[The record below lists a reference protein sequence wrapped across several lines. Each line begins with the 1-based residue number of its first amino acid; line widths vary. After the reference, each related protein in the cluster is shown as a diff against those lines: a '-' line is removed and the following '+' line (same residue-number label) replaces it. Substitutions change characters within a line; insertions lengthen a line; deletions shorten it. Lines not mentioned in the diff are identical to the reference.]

1 MSRCKLGDLIDVTR
15 GTSLQGKN
23 YSEEGELIRLT
34 LGNFDSKGG
43 FKENTAKK
51 DIYYIGNVKKEFIL
65 QKGDM
70 ITPLT
75 EQTFGLLGSMARIPE
90 SNKYIQSQ
98 DIGLIKCKKEKI
110 EDSFCYYLISSNL
123 VRKQL
128 SAAAQQ
134 TKIRHTSP
142 DKIKDVIVD
151 IPELDYQK
159 KAGKILD
166 YITYKIENNNK
177 INEELES
184 MAKTI
189 YDYWFLQFEFPNKE
203 GKPYKSSGGKMVWN
217 EELKREIPEG
227 WEFGSLKNILSELEC
242 GNRPKGGC
250 NDSIKDGV
258 PSIGAENIISIGK
271 YDFST
276 EKYISKDYYLS
287 LKKGIVKS
295 NDILLYKDGA
305 GVGKSSMAKN
315 NFPYEECAVN
325 SHVFILRTK
334 ENNLYQNYL
343 YLTLQKEYIKK
354 ILIDLS
360 MKAAQ
365 PGLNQPSVESVPI
378 IIPSTDI
385 IVRFNNII
393 DILFNKIFLNSN
405 ANKEL
410 TSVRDFLLPL
420 LINGQV
426 GFRELALAED

>member
-203 GKPYKSSGGKMVWN
+203 GKPYKSSGGKMV
-217 EELKREIPEG
+217 
-227 WEFGSLKNILSELEC
+227 
-242 GNRPKGGC
+242 
-250 NDSIKDGV
+250 
-258 PSIGAENIISIGK
+258 
-271 YDFST
+271 
-276 EKYISKDYYLS
+276 
-287 LKKGIVKS
+287 
-295 NDILLYKDGA
+295 
-305 GVGKSSMAKN
+305 
-315 NFPYEECAVN
+315 
-325 SHVFILRTK
+325 
-334 ENNLYQNYL
+334 
-343 YLTLQKEYIKK
+343 
-354 ILIDLS
+354 
-360 MKAAQ
+360 
-365 PGLNQPSVESVPI
+365 
-378 IIPSTDI
+378 
-385 IVRFNNII
+385 
-393 DILFNKIFLNSN
+393 
-405 ANKEL
+405 
-410 TSVRDFLLPL
+410 
-420 LINGQV
+420 
-426 GFRELALAED
+426 

>member
-23 YSEEGELIRLT
+23 YSEEGKLIRLT

-189 YDYWFLQFEFPNKE
+189 YDYWFLQFEFPNEE

-227 WEFGSLKNILSELEC
+227 WECKKLKQCIQHINTGLNPRNNFVLGKGNIKYITVKNITENGTLDFLDCDTIDETARKIINKRS
-242 GNRPKGGC
+242 NVSKG
-250 NDSIKDGV
+250 
-258 PSIGAENIISIGK
+258 
-271 YDFST
+271 
-276 EKYISKDYYLS
+276 
-287 LKKGIVKS
+287 
-295 NDILLYKDGA
+295 
-305 GVGKSSMAKN
+305 
-315 NFPYEECAVN
+315 
-325 SHVFILRTK
+325 
-334 ENNLYQNYL
+334 
-343 YLTLQKEYIKK
+343 
-354 ILIDLS
+354 
-360 MKAAQ
+360 
-365 PGLNQPSVESVPI
+365 
-378 IIPSTDI
+378 
-385 IVRFNNII
+385 
-393 DILFNKIFLNSN
+393 DILFASIAPLGRCFLVQENPYTWDINESVFSIRPDYKNMTSEYLYMYLISPYFIKKAEYSSTGSVFNGIRISTLENVNILVPSSEIMIKFKEKISN
-405 ANKEL
+405 LLYVKHCNEL
-410 TSVRDFLLPL
+410 ESNELAELRDFLLPL
-420 LINGQV
+420 LMNGQV
-426 GFRELALAED
+426 RFRELVLAED

>member
-227 WEFGSLKNILSELEC
+227 WEFGSLKNILSEL
-242 GNRPKGGC
+242 
-250 NDSIKDGV
+250 
-258 PSIGAENIISIGK
+258 
-271 YDFST
+271 
-276 EKYISKDYYLS
+276 
-287 LKKGIVKS
+287 
-295 NDILLYKDGA
+295 
-305 GVGKSSMAKN
+305 
-315 NFPYEECAVN
+315 
-325 SHVFILRTK
+325 
-334 ENNLYQNYL
+334 
-343 YLTLQKEYIKK
+343 
-354 ILIDLS
+354 
-360 MKAAQ
+360 
-365 PGLNQPSVESVPI
+365 
-378 IIPSTDI
+378 
-385 IVRFNNII
+385 
-393 DILFNKIFLNSN
+393 
-405 ANKEL
+405 
-410 TSVRDFLLPL
+410 
-420 LINGQV
+420 
-426 GFRELALAED
+426 